1 MCLNWRLN
9 DWRRRGLHLH
19 HWRRLVVILL
29 GLGWADWKGG
39 PRCSRLILN
48 RCYWLRLGS
57 FPYLLLLINLS
68 PLFLTDRSFC
78 CFVVAEVRNDCWAWL
93 SYLLRGL
100 LQLRLLYTLIVQ
112 VVVSTRV
119 LVRIS
124 SLLCLTKSILI
135 DGVLTLWGALFL
147 RQNTLYFERF
157 FGRFYWES
165 INSDEFLMCPVN
177 SFTNQGQR
185 SVQTLAV
192 TCAKTS
198 KFKGK
203 RCWVWAALQTSRDL
217 SDHSSKVYILIEN
230 SSIDTRLVHRQF
242 IENEMLEQTHL
253 SHLNLLNILG
263 LLDLVISSHP
273 PDV

>member
-9 DWRRRGLHLH
+9 DWRRRALHLY
-19 HWRRLVVILL
+19 HWRWLVVILL
-29 GLGWADWKGG
+29 GLGWVDWKGG
-39 PRCSRLILN
+39 PRCSRLILY
-48 RCYWLRLGS
+48 RCCWLRLGS

-68 PLFLTDRSFC
+68 PLFLSDRSFC
-78 CFVVAEVRNDCWAWL
+78 CFVIAEVRNDCRAWL

-112 VVVSTRV
+112 VVVSTWV
-119 LVRIS
+119 LVRMS
-124 SLLCLTKSILI
+124 GLLCLSKSILT
-135 DGVLTLWGALFL
+135 DGVLTLWSALFL

-165 INSDEFLMCPVN
+165 IHSDEFLMCPVN

-217 SDHSSKVYILIEN
+217 TDHRSKVYILIEN
-230 SSIDTRLVHRQF
+230 SSIDTRLVHWQF
-242 IENEMLEQTHL
+242 IENEVLEQTHL

-263 LLDLVISSHP
+263 LLDLVIRAHS